1 MWGTKDKGTTA
12 LSHSALGEGATGD
25 ILVVICGDRQDS
37 TLASLGSYMA
47 RGAKRKVY
55 LLYVIEVPR
64 VLPLN
69 AVLTQEAERANKL
82 LEGAMEAAHR
92 IGSETRVQVV
102 QAREAGPAIVDEAKD
117 HRCAL
122 ILIGHLR
129 QNNVPQNEL
138 GKSVAYVLANA
149 PCRVWLVQDR
159 QEKLATNS

>member
-1 MWGTKDKGTTA
+1 MWGTKDKETIA

-47 RGAKRKVY
+47 KGAKRKVY

-92 IGSETRVQVV
+92 VGNETRVQVV

-117 HRCAL
+117 QSTAM

-138 GKSVAYVLANA
+138 GNQLPMFLPTPHAESGLFRTDKKN
-149 PCRVWLVQDR
+149 
-159 QEKLATNS
+159 